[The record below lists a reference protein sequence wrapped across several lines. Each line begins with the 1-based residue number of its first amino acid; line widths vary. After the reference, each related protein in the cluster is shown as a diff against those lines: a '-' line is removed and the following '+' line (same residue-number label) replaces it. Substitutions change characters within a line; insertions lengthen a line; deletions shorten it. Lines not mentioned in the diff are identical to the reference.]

1 MQLIILS
8 AGIGSRL
15 RPYTNNKPKCLVKV
29 GGKPILERQLEIIK
43 QCGINKKSISIV
55 GGYLCDRL
63 RKYNLNVIENK
74 NFNSTNMVYSL
85 FLGLKNLKIEEDLI
99 ISYGDII
106 YEKKVL
112 QKLVNSNFPISVV
125 ADKAWSK
132 LWDLR
137 MENVLEDAE
146 TFKYDSKLNILELGR
161 KTNSINEIEAQ
172 YIGLIKVKK
181 EFLKKVKDIY
191 EGFYKNNSSE
201 KESLKNMYMTSFLE
215 VLIER
220 NIPVKAC
227 LIESGWL
234 EVDTKKDLEIYNQ
247 LDDKKKLDRF
257 CRLI

>member
-15 RPYTNNKPKCLVKV
+15 RPFTNNKPKCLVKV
-29 GGKPILERQLEIIK
+29 GGKPILQRQLEISK
-43 QCGINKKSISIV
+43 LCGINKKSISIV
-55 GGYLCDRL
+55 GGYFCDQL
-63 RKYNLNVIENK
+63 RKYDLNVIENK
-74 NFNSTNMVYSL
+74 SFNSTNMVYSL

-106 YEKKVL
+106 YEKKIL
-112 QKLVNSNFPISVV
+112 KKLVNSNFPISVV
-125 ADKAWSK
+125 ADKSWAK
-132 LWDLR
+132 LWQLR

-161 KTNSINEIEAQ
+161 KARSIKEIQAQ

-181 EFLKKVKDIY
+181 EFLKKIIDIY

-201 KESLKNMYMTSFLE
+201 KESLENMYMTSFLE
-215 VLIER
+215 ILIER

-234 EVDTKKDLEIYNQ
+234 EVDTTQDLEIYNQ
-247 LDDKKKLDRF
+247 LYEKKKLSRF
-257 CRLI
+257 CKLI

>member
-43 QCGINKKSISIV
+43 RCGINKKSISIV
-55 GGYLCDRL
+55 GGYLCYQL
-63 RKYNLNVIENK
+63 RKYNLHVIENK
-74 NFNSTNMVYSL
+74 SFNSTNMVYSL

-125 ADKAWSK
+125 ADKSWAK

-161 KTNSINEIEAQ
+161 KAKSINEIEAQ
-172 YIGLIKVKK
+172 YIGLIKIKK
-181 EFLKKVKDIY
+181 EFLKKTIEIY
-191 EGFYKNNSSE
+191 EGFYENNSYE
-201 KESLKNMYMTSFLE
+201 KESLKNIYMTSFLE
-215 VLIER
+215 ILIDR
-220 NIPVKAC
+220 TIPVKAC

-234 EVDTKKDLEIYNQ
+234 EVDTTKDLEIYNK
-247 LDDKKKLDRF
+247 LYEKKELGRYCKLN
-257 CRLI
+257 